1 MNHIPENLQSPL
13 IVAILLIFVVRPV
26 TKLFR
31 RWTGHSDRGA
41 AIAIT
46 LLVIAAENI
55 VETAPHHPESW
66 IYAVGML
73 GAMLLLIHRTTRA
86 TNDTQPSATADG
98 AAEHFVD
105 PV

>member
-1 MNHIPENLQSPL
+1 MNHIPEILRSPL
-13 IVAILLIFVVRPV
+13 IVAGLLIFVVRPV

-41 AIAIT
+41 AVAIT

-55 VETAPHHPESW
+55 VETAPHDPESW
-66 IYAVGML
+66 IYAVEML
-73 GAMLLLIHRTTRA
+73 GAMLLLIYRTARI
-86 TNDTQPSATADG
+86 TNNTQPSATADG
-98 AAEHFVD
+98 TAQHSVA